1 MIVKDF
7 EYTYKE
13 WEDGK
18 PYLEMISHVIIKRH
32 GKLWKVICRTGY
44 DLSGVEK
51 EFEIVLK
58 AHRNHQR
65 RTYYLWKVDPDK
77 DPKDMINTVPW
88 EVPFEFDD
96 EEITREEYT
105 EKFGEKLY

>member
-1 MIVKDF
+1 MVIKDF
-7 EYTYKE
+7 EYKYKE

-18 PYLEMISHVIIKRH
+18 PYLEMWSNIIIKRH

-51 EFEIVLK
+51 EFEIVLE
-58 AHRNHQR
+58 AHRRHQR
-65 RTYYLWKVDPDK
+65 RTYYMWRVDIDK
-77 DPKDMINTVPW
+77 DPKDMINTI
-88 EVPFEFDD
+88 PFEFED
-96 EEITREEYT
+96 EEMTKEEYT